1 MRAGVCGNLTRRMRR
16 QRACGAPMSETAHAP
31 GAQLTALRDSLR
43 VRLPLLIS
51 AVIAVVLATFLAVA
65 YRQVETTLLHTGE
78 ARAQAAAEHLATLL
92 TQSAQQRMAQLERVA
107 HEAVVEEYL
116 RSPTESGAAATRGR
130 LLSLTAA
137 GQPAERRAHR
147 LGLAPAEWQRCR
159 FHSRTPRGAPHA
171 GGGPRRA

>member
-16 QRACGAPMSETAHAP
+16 QRMCGAPRSETADAP

-78 ARAQAAAEHLATLL
+78 ARAQAAAEHLAMLL
-92 TQSAQQRMAQLERVA
+92 TQSAQQRMTQLERVA

-137 GQPAERRAHR
+137 GQPAVELWNTEGHR
-147 LGLAPAEWQRCR
+147 LMAVSPSAISE
-159 FHSRTPRGAPHA
+159 GAPTVA
-171 GGGPRRA
+171 TSSLPMSPPS